1 MATLPINTWP
11 IGERPREKLIAAG
24 SKSLSSAELIAIL
37 IGSGSGQLNAVDLAK
52 KLLNSFGSLENL
64 AGASVAELRHFKGIG
79 AAKAITLK
87 AAFQL
92 SKNLEQEIAR
102 KELTYVREPSDVAR
116 LFIPKLG
123 HLKQEVF
130 AIALL
135 DSAGKYL
142 HSENITV
149 GTLNA
154 SLVHPREV
162 YKSAIRH
169 SAASIILI
177 HNHPSGQLVP
187 SSEDLRVTH
196 QLVETGKVLDIP
208 VQDHLIIAAN
218 HFISLR
224 EEGYI
229 G

>member
-1 MATLPINTWP
+1 MTPMPINEWP
-11 IGERPREKLIAAG
+11 EGERPREKLAATG
-24 SKSLSSAELIAIL
+24 PESLSPAELIAIL
-37 IGSGSGQLNAVDLAK
+37 LGTGTGQLNAVDLSK
-52 KLLNSFGSLENL
+52 ELLRSFGSLEDL
-64 AGASVAELRHFKGIG
+64 AAASISELRTIRGIG
-79 AAKAITLK
+79 AAKAVVLK

-92 SKNLEQEIAR
+92 SRNLEQEVAQ
-102 KELTYVREPSDVAR
+102 KELRYVREPSDIAR
-116 LFIPKLG
+116 IFIPKLG

-130 AIALL
+130 AVALL
-135 DSAGKYL
+135 DSGGKYL
-142 HSENITV
+142 HSENITI

-169 SAASIILI
+169 SAASVILV

-196 QLVETGKVLDIP
+196 QLVETGRILDIP
-208 VQDHLIIAAN
+208 VQDHLIIARIR
-218 HFISLR
+218 FISLR